1 MFDLKDRNFC
11 IIKRKTVTVLTENLS
26 HFLFCKQYK
35 INETE
40 SVELYD
46 KVYSVTF
53 LSLIQGIKNEK
64 PGLSY
69 IIQWWVILTVVHDA
83 GRSC

>member
-40 SVELYD
+40 
-46 KVYSVTF
+46 F
-53 LSLIQGIKNEK
+53 Q
-64 PGLSY
+64 
-69 IIQWWVILTVVHDA
+69 
-83 GRSC
+83 RSCINTFTDHHHKFQAVSICAIVYIQLCVCVW